1 MARELGSIA
10 ELQTAEMLLTEKN
23 VTIGF
28 DATHTGGNT
37 HQWHPF
43 YHKNGMLCSCSQ
55 RIAWGNGK
63 GLCAMSAS
71 QLYNIIWE
79 GVEMLHTVGLCVRAF
94 VSDGASTNRKFYDL
108 CAKSNYYTT
117 NPFAEGRIYFF
128 AVTPHLLKNRQEQ
141 LRKFWRSQQNQ
152 EYDGEY

>member
-1 MARELGSIA
+1 
-10 ELQTAEMLLTEKN
+10 
-23 VTIGF
+23 
-28 DATHTGGNT
+28 
-37 HQWHPF
+37 
-43 YHKNGMLCSCSQ
+43 MLCSCSQ
-55 RIAWGNGK
+55 ELPGGNGK

-79 GVEMLHTVGLCVRAF
+79 GVEMLHTVGLRVRAF

-128 AVTPHLLKNRQEQ
+128 ADAPHLLKTARNNLENSGGHNRTRNMMVNISVVWFSYGVE
-141 LRKFWRSQQNQ
+141 LAGVR
-152 EYDGEY
+152 DLV